1 MRHDGTVWIHTAV
14 TNDAALHDLPAV
26 PPTNTRK
33 RPFGLYAITALL
45 LTNAVLIALD
55 VSHSPVGMGAAL
67 GLPRWMLRTLINL
80 DLDRV
85 IRYVTAAGFFLVSI
99 GIWTLHRWAWAAL
112 MILVGA
118 ALGEGILRYT
128 RGDPNY
134 LVMLVNVLIVFYLNQ
149 RSVQRL
155 FRARTA

>member
-1 MRHDGTVWIHTAV
+1 MTPASVV
-14 TNDAALHDLPAV
+14 DA
-26 PPTNTRK
+26 PPGSSRK

-45 LTNAVLIALD
+45 FTNSVLIALD
-55 VSHSPVGMGAAL
+55 VSHSPVGLGAAL
-67 GLPRWMLRTLINL
+67 GLPRWMLSTLVNV

-85 IRYVTAAGFFLVSI
+85 LRILTAAGFFLVAI

-118 ALGEGILRYT
+118 ALGEGILRHT

-134 LVMLVNVLIVFYLNQ
+134 LIMLFNVLIVFYLNQ

-155 FRARTA
+155 FRTRPE

>member
-1 MRHDGTVWIHTAV
+1 MTPPPVV
-14 TNDAALHDLPAV
+14 DA
-26 PPTNTRK
+26 PPGNSRK

-45 LTNAVLIALD
+45 FTNSVLIALD
-55 VSHSPVGMGAAL
+55 VSHSPVGLGAAL
-67 GLPRWMLRTLINL
+67 GLPRWVLNTLVNV

-85 IRYVTAAGFFLVSI
+85 LRILTAAGFFLVAI
-99 GIWTLHRWAWAAL
+99 GIWTLHRWAWAVL

-118 ALGEGILRYT
+118 ALGEGILRYN

-134 LVMLVNVLIVFYLNQ
+134 LIMLFNVLIVFYLNQ

-155 FRARTA
+155 FRTRPA

>member
-1 MRHDGTVWIHTAV
+1 LPTQADVAP
-14 TNDAALHDLPAV
+14 DLPSHAA
-26 PPTNTRK
+26 RK

-45 LTNAVLIALD
+45 LTNAVLIVLD
-55 VSHSPVGMGAAL
+55 ASHSYVAGLA
-67 GLPRWMLRTLINL
+67 LPRWILQTLTRA
-80 DLDRV
+80 DLDQV
-85 IRYVTAAGFFLVSI
+85 IRLVSGSGFVLVAM

-118 ALGEGILRYT
+118 ALGEGILRYM

-134 LVMLVNVLIVFYLNQ
+134 LIMLFNVLIVLYLNQ

-155 FRARTA
+155 FRPDAARAA